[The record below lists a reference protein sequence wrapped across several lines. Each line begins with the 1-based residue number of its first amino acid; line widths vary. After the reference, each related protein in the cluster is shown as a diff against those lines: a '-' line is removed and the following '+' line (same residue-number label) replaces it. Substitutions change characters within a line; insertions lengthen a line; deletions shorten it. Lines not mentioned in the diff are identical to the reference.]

1 MNRDLQ
7 KLLQEKWF
15 LVAADFIAVLGVLLV
30 GFDPKDGLQAF
41 LAVLGILGAS
51 LIVVIPVLKDGG
63 GKAERQAEQAR
74 LRAALADE
82 IDRLRDD
89 IRATAEAGNR
99 RIGEVE
105 LDARRQAEQAAAAAT
120 AVAQRASAEIN
131 ALKSEVA
138 ALKATAAELEKKV
151 AVAQR
156 SASVG
161 GEAKEALEELAAK
174 VDGLAETV
182 RTTLATSEETAEA
195 VAELKSAAPAV
206 TADDLKAMRD
216 EARKSG
222 QKAAQALEQL
232 SAQVD
237 ELAAAV
243 QEVRSRPVAVV
254 AAAPVVEAKPAA
266 VEVDEAEPSA
276 DEAEEIAIE
285 QADEEE
291 ATEAAEAA
299 APEAPAAAA
308 ESPAETVA
316 VDGAT
321 GTALI
326 INLMIGI
333 GNKPFVRGTGPGLSG
348 EKGVPMTFLGI
359 GRWQWVCPQAE
370 APATVEVWKN
380 DQSPVGEPIHLSGGE
395 SVEVDEGHFTGS

>member
-15 LVAADFIAVLGVLLV
+15 LVAADFIAVLGVLLI

-105 LDARRQAEQAAAAAT
+105 LDARRQGEQAAAAAT

-131 ALKSEVA
+131 ALKATVA
-138 ALKATAAELEKKV
+138 ALEQRLAA
-151 AVAQR
+151 AQQ
-156 SASVG
+156 SAAAG
-161 GEAKEALEELAAK
+161 GEAKEALEELGAK

-182 RTTLATSEETAEA
+182 RASLATAEENAEA
-195 VAELKSAAPAV
+195 VAELKAAAPAV
-206 TADDLKAMRD
+206 TADDLKAVRD
-216 EARKSG
+216 EAKKSA
-222 QKAAQALEQL
+222 QKATQALEKL
-232 SAQVD
+232 AEQVD
-237 ELAAAV
+237 DLAAALKEV
-243 QEVRSRPVAVV
+243 QARPVVV
-254 AAAPVVEAKPAA
+254 APAPVEAAPVKVAPPEVAPIDEEAP
-266 VEVDEAEPSA
+266 DE
-276 DEAEEIAIE
+276 EAEEIAIE
-285 QADEEE
+285 ETEDDVPVVE
-291 ATEAAEAA
+291 AEAPAEAA
-299 APEAPAAAA
+299 SA
-308 ESPAETVA
+308 
-316 VDGAT
+316 GAT
-321 GTALI
+321 GTALT

-333 GNKPFVRGTGPGLSG
+333 GNKPFVRGTGPGLSA

-359 GRWQWVCPQAE
+359 GRWQWICPQAE
-370 APATVEVWKN
+370 APATVEIWKN
-380 DQSPVGEPIHLSGGE
+380 DQSPMGEPIHLSGGE
-395 SVEVDEGHFTGS
+395 PVEVDEGHFTGS

>member
-1 MNRDLQ
+1 MNRELQ

-15 LVAADFIAVLGVLLV
+15 LVAADFIAVLGVLLI

-105 LDARRQAEQAAAAAT
+105 LDARRQGEQAAAAAT

-131 ALKSEVA
+131 ALK
-138 ALKATAAELEKKV
+138 ATVAELEKRLAAAQQS
-151 AVAQR
+151 AVA
-156 SASVG
+156 G

-182 RTTLATSEETAEA
+182 RTSLATSEETAEA
-195 VAELKSAAPAV
+195 VAELKAAAPVV
-206 TADDLKAMRD
+206 TADDLKAVRD
-216 EARKSG
+216 DAKKSA
-222 QKAAQALEQL
+222 QKAAQALDKL
-232 SAQVD
+232 AGQVD
-237 ELAAAV
+237 DLAAALKEV
-243 QEVRSRPVAVV
+243 QARPVTV
-254 AAAPVVEAKPAA
+254 APVVEAAPVKEAPA
-266 VEVDEAEPSA
+266 EVSPD
-276 DEAEEIAIE
+276 
-285 QADEEE
+285 DEEE
-291 ATEAAEAA
+291 AEDVAEEVAIEETDDEEAEEAA
-299 APEAPAAAA
+299 PAVAA
-308 ESPAETVA
+308 ESSASEGVA
-316 VDGAT
+316 
-321 GTALI
+321 GTALT

-333 GNKPFVRGTGPGLSG
+333 GNKPFVRGTGPGLSAD
-348 EKGVPMTFLGI
+348 KGVPMTFLGI

-370 APATVEVWKN
+370 APATVEIWKN
-380 DQSPVGEPIHLSGGE
+380 DQSPMGEPIHLSGGE
-395 SVEVDEGHFTGS
+395 PVEVDEGHFTGS